1 MKLRAW
7 RLTSKTVY
15 SRVQHA
21 HIWVFL
27 RKFLKVT
34 VIVLR
39 QLLFEEDQPYSGA
52 LAEWYPSIMVAW
64 KTT

>member
-1 MKLRAW
+1 M
-7 RLTSKTVY
+7 Y